1 MKEQTERI
9 EKHQLNAF
17 IRLLKKHRPSAW
29 MIAAVLFLSLL
40 ETGAGLIVPIFTKDL
55 VDQAGAASLSSN
67 VIVLLIGAFV
77 LQSVG
82 AGFSYYMLMYIGEAI
97 VKGIREQLWSHILL
111 LPVSYF
117 DQHQSGETMSRITQ
131 DTDTIKTL
139 ITNHLVTFI
148 SGIIAIAGSV
158 VILFMLDWKMT
169 SIMLAVIPLSMLLL
183 WPMGTK
189 IYRISKA
196 TQDGMA
202 SFSGDLGRV
211 LGEVRLV
218 KAYSGEDIEEGKGK
232 NGIGNLFKLGLREA
246 KIQAIISPFMTT
258 IMMIVLVIL
267 IGYGGVRVA
276 TGDLSAGTLVA
287 IIIYVFQ
294 IIVPFTQ
301 LASFFTAFQK
311 AMGATDRIQELFTM
325 NAEENGAEKADVL
338 NKELRFEH
346 IHFSYSE
353 DKPILTDL
361 SFTVSPSRTVA
372 LVGPS
377 GGGKT
382 TIFSLIERFYKPVK
396 GSVKIGGQD
405 ISSFDLRSWRRQI
418 GYVSQD
424 SPIMS
429 GSIRDNICYGI
440 EGEVQD
446 EEVKQAAELANAAEF
461 IEKMSD
467 RYETEV
473 GERGVKLSGGQK
485 QRIAIARAILKN
497 PSLLLLDEATSN
509 LDSESEVLVQQAL
522 KNLMTGR
529 TTFVIAHRLSTVV
542 DADQILILENGKL
555 TGQGRHEELLK
566 SHSLYR
572 KLAEKQLQLE
582 AAN

>member
-1 MKEQTERI
+1 
-9 EKHQLNAF
+9 
-17 IRLLKKHRPSAW
+17 
-29 MIAAVLFLSLL
+29 MIVSVLFLSLL
-40 ETGAGLIVPIFTKDL
+40 ETGAGLIVPIFTKQL
-55 VDQAGAASLSSN
+55 VDQAGAAALSTGM
-67 VIVLLIGAFV
+67 IFLLIGAFV
-77 LQSVG
+77 LQSIG
-82 AGFSYYMLMYIGEAI
+82 AGFSYYMLMYIGEVI
-97 VKGIREQLWSHILL
+97 VKGIREQLWGHILK

-131 DTDTIKTL
+131 DTNTIKTL

-158 VILFMLDWKMT
+158 IILFMLDWKMT
-169 SIMLAVIPLSMLLL
+169 AIMLAVIPLSMLLL
-183 WPMGTK
+183 WPMGRK
-189 IYRISKA
+189 MYKISKA

-218 KAYSGEDIEEGKGK
+218 KAYSGEKIEEEKGRS
-232 NGIGNLFKLGLREA
+232 GIGHLFRLGLREA
-246 KIQAIISPFMTT
+246 KIQAVVSPFMTT
-258 IMMIVLVIL
+258 IMMVVLVIL

-276 TGDLSAGTLVA
+276 TGSLTAGTLVA

-311 AMGATDRIQELFTM
+311 AMGATDRIHDLLSLKTEQ
-325 NAEENGAEKADVL
+325 NGHSEADVL
-338 NKELRFEH
+338 KKEVRFEN

-361 SFTVSPSRTVA
+361 SFTIAPSKTVA

-382 TIFSLIERFYKPVK
+382 TIFSLIERFYKPVS
-396 GSVKIGGQD
+396 GAVKIDGQD
-405 ISSFDLRSWRRQI
+405 ISTLDLRSWRKQI

-429 GSIRDNICYGI
+429 GSIRDNICYGLEREI
-440 EGEVQD
+440 ADSEV
-446 EEVKQAAELANAAEF
+446 ENAARLANAAEF
-461 IEKMSD
+461 IEKMPD

-473 GERGVKLSGGQK
+473 GERGVKLSGGQR

-509 LDSESEVLVQQAL
+509 LDSESEVLVQHAL
-522 KNLMTGR
+522 KNLMKGR

-542 DADQILILENGKL
+542 DADQILVLENGRL
-555 TGQGRHEELLK
+555 TGQGTHEELLNA
-566 SHSLYR
+566 HTLYR

>member
-1 MKEQTERI
+1 
-9 EKHQLNAF
+9 
-17 IRLLKKHRPSAW
+17 
-29 MIAAVLFLSLL
+29 MIVFVLFLSLL
-40 ETGAGLIVPIFTKDL
+40 ETGASLIVPIFTKQL
-55 VDQAGAASLSSN
+55 VDQAGAAALSTGM
-67 VIVLLIGAFV
+67 IFLLIGAFV
-77 LQSVG
+77 LQSIG
-82 AGFSYYMLMYIGEAI
+82 AGFSYYMLMYIGEVI
-97 VKGIREQLWSHILL
+97 VKGIREQLWGHILK
-111 LPVSYF
+111 LPVPYF

-131 DTDTIKTL
+131 DTNTIKTL

-169 SIMLAVIPLSMLLL
+169 AIMLAVIPLSMLLL
-183 WPMGTK
+183 WPMGRK
-189 IYRISKA
+189 MYKISKA

-218 KAYSGEDIEEGKGK
+218 KAYSGEEIEEEKGRS
-232 NGIGNLFKLGLREA
+232 GIGNLFRLGLREA
-246 KIQAIISPFMTT
+246 KIQAVVSPFMTT
-258 IMMIVLVIL
+258 IMMVVLVIL

-276 TGDLSAGTLVA
+276 TGSLTAGTLVA

-311 AMGATDRIQELFTM
+311 AMGATDRIHELLSLKT
-325 NAEENGAEKADVL
+325 EENGHSEVEVL
-338 NKELRFEH
+338 NKEVRFEN

-361 SFTVSPSRTVA
+361 SFTIAPSKTVA

-382 TIFSLIERFYKPVK
+382 TIFSLIERFYKPVS
-396 GSVKIGGQD
+396 GEVKIGGQD
-405 ISSFDLRSWRRQI
+405 ISTLDLRSWRKQI

-429 GSIRDNICYGI
+429 GSIRDNICYGLEREI
-440 EGEVQD
+440 GDSEV
-446 EEVKQAAELANAAEF
+446 ENAARLANAAEF
-461 IEKMSD
+461 IEKMPD

-473 GERGVKLSGGQK
+473 GERGVKLSGGQR

-509 LDSESEVLVQQAL
+509 LDSESEVLVQHAL
-522 KNLMTGR
+522 KNLMKGR

-542 DADQILILENGKL
+542 DADQILVLENGRL
-555 TGQGRHEELLK
+555 TGQGTHEELLDG
-566 SHSLYR
+566 HTLYR

-582 AAN
+582 PAN

>member
-1 MKEQTERI
+1 
-9 EKHQLNAF
+9 
-17 IRLLKKHRPSAW
+17 
-29 MIAAVLFLSLL
+29 MIAAVLILSLL
-40 ETGAGLIVPIFTKDL
+40 ETGAGLIVPIFTKQL
-55 VDQAGAASLSSN
+55 VDQAGAAALSSGM
-67 VIVLLIGAFV
+67 VFLLIGAFV
-77 LQSVG
+77 LQSIG
-82 AGFSYYMLMYIGEAI
+82 AGFSYYMLMYIGEVI
-97 VKGIREQLWSHILL
+97 VKGIREQLWGQILR
-111 LPVSYF
+111 LPVPYF
-117 DQHQSGETMSRITQ
+117 DQHQSGETMSRVTQ
-131 DTDTIKTL
+131 DTNTIKTL
-139 ITNHLVTFI
+139 ITSHLVTFV

-158 VILFMLDWKMT
+158 IILFMLDWKMT
-169 SIMLAVIPLSMLLL
+169 AIMLAVIPLSMLIL
-183 WPMGTK
+183 WPIGRKMYK
-189 IYRISKA
+189 ISKE

-218 KAYSGEDIEEGKGK
+218 KAYSGEEIEEEKGR
-232 NGIGNLFKLGLREA
+232 NGIGHLFRLGLREA
-246 KIQAIISPFMTT
+246 KIQAVVSPFMTT
-258 IMMIVLVIL
+258 IMMVILVIL

-276 TGDLSAGTLVA
+276 TGSLSAGTLVA

-311 AMGATDRIQELFTM
+311 AMGATDRIHELFSLNTEDKGSSEAVVVNKVM
-325 NAEENGAEKADVL
+325 QFENV
-338 NKELRFEH
+338 
-346 IHFSYSE
+346 HFSYSE

-361 SFTVSPSRTVA
+361 SFTIAPSKTIA

-382 TIFSLIERFYKPVK
+382 TIFSLIERFYKPVS

-405 ISSFDLRSWRRQI
+405 ISTLDLRSWRKQI

-440 EGEVQD
+440 EREMADSEV
-446 EEVKQAAELANAAEF
+446 ENAARLANAAEF
-461 IEKMSD
+461 IEKMPD
-467 RYETEV
+467 GYETEV
-473 GERGVKLSGGQK
+473 GERGVKLSGGQR

-509 LDSESEVLVQQAL
+509 LDSASEVLVQHAL
-522 KNLMTGR
+522 KNLMKGR

-542 DADQILILENGKL
+542 DADQILVLENGKL
-555 TGQGRHEELLK
+555 TGQGTHEELLND
-566 SHSLYR
+566 HALYR

-582 AAN
+582 TAN

>member
-1 MKEQTERI
+1 MTDQAKNAD
-9 EKHQLNAF
+9 KKQLDAF
-17 IRLLKKHRPSAW
+17 INLLKKHKPATW
-29 MIAAVLFLSLL
+29 MIVFVLFLSLL
-40 ETGAGLIVPIFTKDL
+40 ETGASLIVPIFTKQL
-55 VDQAGAASLSSN
+55 VDQAGAAALSTGM
-67 VIVLLIGAFV
+67 IFLLIGAFV
-77 LQSVG
+77 LQSIG
-82 AGFSYYMLMYIGEAI
+82 AGFSYYMLMYIGEVI
-97 VKGIREQLWSHILL
+97 VKGIREQLWGHILK
-111 LPVSYF
+111 LPVPYF

-131 DTDTIKTL
+131 DTNTIKTL

-169 SIMLAVIPLSMLLL
+169 AIMLAVIPLSMLLL
-183 WPMGTK
+183 WPMGRK
-189 IYRISKA
+189 MYKISKA

-218 KAYSGEDIEEGKGK
+218 KAYSGEEIEEEKGRS
-232 NGIGNLFKLGLREA
+232 GIGNLFRLGLREA
-246 KIQAIISPFMTT
+246 KIQAVVSPFMTT
-258 IMMIVLVIL
+258 IMMVVLVIL

-276 TGDLSAGTLVA
+276 TGSLTAGTLVA

-311 AMGATDRIQELFTM
+311 AMGATDRIHELLSLKT
-325 NAEENGAEKADVL
+325 EENGHSEVEVL
-338 NKELRFEH
+338 NKEVRFEN

-361 SFTVSPSRTVA
+361 SFTIAPSKTVA

-382 TIFSLIERFYKPVK
+382 TIFSLIERFYKPVS
-396 GSVKIGGQD
+396 GEVKIGGQD
-405 ISSFDLRSWRRQI
+405 ISTLDLRSWRKQI

-429 GSIRDNICYGI
+429 GSIRDNICYGLEREI
-440 EGEVQD
+440 GDSEV
-446 EEVKQAAELANAAEF
+446 ENAARLANAAEF
-461 IEKMSD
+461 IEKMPD

-473 GERGVKLSGGQK
+473 GERGVKLSGGQR

-509 LDSESEVLVQQAL
+509 LDSESEVLVQHAL
-522 KNLMTGR
+522 KNLMKGR

-542 DADQILILENGKL
+542 DADQILVLENGRL
-555 TGQGRHEELLK
+555 TGQGTHEELLDG
-566 SHSLYR
+566 HTLYR

-582 AAN
+582 PAN

>member
-1 MKEQTERI
+1 
-9 EKHQLNAF
+9 
-17 IRLLKKHRPSAW
+17 
-29 MIAAVLFLSLL
+29 MIVSVLFLSLL
-40 ETGAGLIVPIFTKDL
+40 ETGAGLIVPIFTKQL
-55 VDQAGAASLSSN
+55 VDQAGAAALSTGM
-67 VIVLLIGAFV
+67 IFLLIGAFV
-77 LQSVG
+77 LQSIG
-82 AGFSYYMLMYIGEAI
+82 AGFSYYMLMYIGEVI
-97 VKGIREQLWSHILL
+97 VKGIREQLWGHILK

-131 DTDTIKTL
+131 DTNTIKTL

-148 SGIIAIAGSV
+148 SGIISIAGSV
-158 VILFMLDWKMT
+158 IILFMLDWKMT
-169 SIMLAVIPLSMLLL
+169 AIMLAVIPLSMLLL
-183 WPMGTK
+183 WPMGRK
-189 IYRISKA
+189 MYKISKA

-218 KAYSGEDIEEGKGK
+218 KAYSGEEIEEEKGRS
-232 NGIGNLFKLGLREA
+232 GIGHLFRLGLREA
-246 KIQAIISPFMTT
+246 KIQAVVSPFMTT
-258 IMMIVLVIL
+258 IMMVVLVIL

-276 TGDLSAGTLVA
+276 TGSLTAGTLVA

-311 AMGATDRIQELFTM
+311 AMGATDRIHDLLSLKTEQ
-325 NAEENGAEKADVL
+325 NGHSKADVL
-338 NKELRFEH
+338 NKEVRFEN

-361 SFTVSPSRTVA
+361 SFTIAPSKTVA

-382 TIFSLIERFYKPVK
+382 TIFSLIERFYKPVS
-396 GSVKIGGQD
+396 GAVKIDGQD
-405 ISSFDLRSWRRQI
+405 ISTLDLRSWRKQI

-429 GSIRDNICYGI
+429 GSIRDNICYGLEREI
-440 EGEVQD
+440 ADSEV
-446 EEVKQAAELANAAEF
+446 ENAARLANAAEF
-461 IEKMSD
+461 IEKMPD

-473 GERGVKLSGGQK
+473 GERGVKLSGGQR

-509 LDSESEVLVQQAL
+509 LDSESEVLVQHAL
-522 KNLMTGR
+522 KNLMKGR

-542 DADQILILENGKL
+542 DADQILVLENGRL
-555 TGQGRHEELLK
+555 TGQGTHEELLNA
-566 SHSLYR
+566 HTLYR